1 MDNSFLSDLIITKV
15 YSVSSFYNER
25 GAGSERVNRPSCAV
39 VLKYTGE
46 TVYCC
51 HGKNYVSDFCN
62 MALLPKGCSYRWTC
76 SQTGYVYI
84 AEFDCNITAD
94 NIYTFPVSCGDKALQ
109 LFRQSESCLTK
120 GAPSSKLET
129 VKNLY
134 SLILMLTDSGQQKY
148 ITSDKR
154 TYLAPA
160 IDYIAKNFTRRIRN
174 DDMAK
179 AAGISTV
186 YFRKLFTAA
195 YGISPAAYLQNLR
208 INKAKDMLKS
218 DYGSITDIA
227 LSLGYS
233 DIYDFSRVFKR
244 LTGISPAAYAK
255 QLCRNGEE
263 P

>member
-134 SLILMLTDSGQQKY
+134 SLILMLTDSGQQRY
-148 ITSDKR
+148 ISSDKR

-160 IDYIAKNFTRRIRN
+160 IDYIAK
-174 DDMAK
+174 
-179 AAGISTV
+179 
-186 YFRKLFTAA
+186 
-195 YGISPAAYLQNLR
+195 ISPAVSATTRWQRPPAFPPSTSESCLQR
-208 INKAKDMLKS
+208 HTAFPPRHTYKICVSTRRK
-218 DYGSITDIA
+218 T
-227 LSLGYS
+227 
-233 DIYDFSRVFKR
+233 
-244 LTGISPAAYAK
+244 
-255 QLCRNGEE
+255 C
-263 P
+263 

>member
-1 MDNSFLSDLIITKV
+1 
-15 YSVSSFYNER
+15 
-25 GAGSERVNRPSCAV
+25 
-39 VLKYTGE
+39 
-46 TVYCC
+46 
-51 HGKNYVSDFCN
+51 
-62 MALLPKGCSYRWTC
+62 
-76 SQTGYVYI
+76 
-84 AEFDCNITAD
+84 
-94 NIYTFPVSCGDKALQ
+94 
-109 LFRQSESCLTK
+109 
-120 GAPSSKLET
+120 
-129 VKNLY
+129 
-134 SLILMLTDSGQQKY
+134 MLTDSGQQKY

-227 LSLGYS
+227 LSWDIRIYMTFQGFLSVLRAYRRPHTQNNYAETAKSRDSARARYRDTTKKRTPEFPSCVLFRNAFYLIQPPLGEKCGRS
-233 DIYDFSRVFKR
+233 
-244 LTGISPAAYAK
+244 ISMPPILLLALHA
-255 QLCRNGEE
+255 
-263 P
+263 

>member
-15 YSVSSFYNER
+15 YSVSSFYNEQ

-134 SLILMLTDSGQQKY
+134 SLILMLTDSGQQ
-148 ITSDKR
+148 R
-154 TYLAPA
+154 L
-160 IDYIAKNFTRRIRN
+160 
-174 DDMAK
+174 
-179 AAGISTV
+179 
-186 YFRKLFTAA
+186 FR
-195 YGISPAAYLQNLR
+195 P
-208 INKAKDMLKS
+208 INEH
-218 DYGSITDIA
+218 I
-227 LSLGYS
+227 
-233 DIYDFSRVFKR
+233 
-244 LTGISPAAYAK
+244 
-255 QLCRNGEE
+255 
-263 P
+263 

>member
-1 MDNSFLSDLIITKV
+1 
-15 YSVSSFYNER
+15 
-25 GAGSERVNRPSCAV
+25 
-39 VLKYTGE
+39 
-46 TVYCC
+46 
-51 HGKNYVSDFCN
+51 

-129 VKNLY
+129 IKNLY

-208 INKAKDMLKS
+208 INKANMLKS

-263 P
+263 T

>member
-1 MDNSFLSDLIITKV
+1 
-15 YSVSSFYNER
+15 
-25 GAGSERVNRPSCAV
+25 
-39 VLKYTGE
+39 
-46 TVYCC
+46 
-51 HGKNYVSDFCN
+51 

-129 VKNLY
+129 IKNLY
-134 SLILMLTDSGQQKY
+134 SLILMLTDSGQQRY
-148 ITSDKR
+148 ISSDKR

-160 IDYIAKNFTRRIRN
+160 IDYIAKNFTRRLRN
-174 DDMAK
+174 DEMAK

-208 INKAKDMLKS
+208 INKANMLKS

-263 P
+263 T

>member
-46 TVYCC
+46 TVYC
-51 HGKNYVSDFCN
+51 
-62 MALLPKGCSYRWTC
+62 
-76 SQTGYVYI
+76 
-84 AEFDCNITAD
+84 
-94 NIYTFPVSCGDKALQ
+94 

-134 SLILMLTDSGQQKY
+134 SLILMLTDSGQQRY
-148 ITSDKR
+148 ISSDKR

-160 IDYIAKNFTRRIRN
+160 IDYIAKNFTRRLRN
-174 DDMAK
+174 DEMAK

-195 YGISPAAYLQNLR
+195 YGISPAAYVQNLR

-263 P
+263 T

>member
-1 MDNSFLSDLIITKV
+1 
-15 YSVSSFYNER
+15 
-25 GAGSERVNRPSCAV
+25 
-39 VLKYTGE
+39 
-46 TVYCC
+46 
-51 HGKNYVSDFCN
+51 
-62 MALLPKGCSYRWTC
+62 
-76 SQTGYVYI
+76 
-84 AEFDCNITAD
+84 
-94 NIYTFPVSCGDKALQ
+94 
-109 LFRQSESCLTK
+109 
-120 GAPSSKLET
+120 
-129 VKNLY
+129 
-134 SLILMLTDSGQQKY
+134 MLTDSGQQKY

-195 YGISPAAYLQNLR
+195 YGISPAAYVQNLR

-263 P
+263 T